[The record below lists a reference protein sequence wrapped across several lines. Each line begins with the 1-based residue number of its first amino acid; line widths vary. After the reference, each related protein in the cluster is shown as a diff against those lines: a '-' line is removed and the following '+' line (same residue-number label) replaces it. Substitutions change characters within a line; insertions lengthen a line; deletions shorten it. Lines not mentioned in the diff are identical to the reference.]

1 MFSSGTLSRICWTMY
16 VAIRNTFS
24 KCTSCKVVYNLVEK
38 DFFVSSNFC
47 AIKSLSRVTCVE
59 RFLYSSPETDNAV
72 EVSLLCCRRS
82 RISVEFPILCCRTS
96 YPLHSE
102 QSFETDNAVEVSILW
117 AAKVYIWCFR
127 GIWLFCKDG
136 EVGHR
141 RLGDNLPRLGVR
153 PQRSLHLCSVSPNSF
168 NCSNVVILWLI
179 QVRSHYVHLVRDC
192 HHPSSRNHH
201 RICQGDPLHP
211 SIHHP
216 LSTIHVTFWGN
227 LEPWKQI

>member
-1 MFSSGTLSRICWTMY
+1 M
-16 VAIRNTFS
+16 
-24 KCTSCKVVYNLVEK
+24 
-38 DFFVSSNFC
+38 
-47 AIKSLSRVTCVE
+47 E

-72 EVSLLCCRRS
+72 EVSLLCCRS
-82 RISVEFPILCCRTS
+82 RISVEFPILCSRTS
-96 YPLHSE
+96 NPLHSE

-117 AAKVYIWCFR
+117 AAKVSIRCFR
-127 GIWLFCKDG
+127 GIWLFCEDG

-153 PQRSLHLCSVSPNSF
+153 PQRSVHLCSVSPNSL
-168 NCSNVVILWLI
+168 NCSNVVILLLI

-192 HHPSSRNHH
+192 HHPSSRDHH

-216 LSTIHVTFWGN
+216 LSTIHVTLEATWN
-227 LEPWKQI
+227 LENRFREARTRHCGWISRVSPNGTNLRKFAMIFCIGSYPLIPLCIFCPRIVFFA